1 MASQTNNA
9 PSLHVAIIGS
19 GPAGFYTA
27 QALFRARPDIQVDLY
42 ERLPS
47 PFGLVRSGV
56 APDHQKLKRP
66 IQVYEKIA
74 DHENF
79 NLVANV
85 TVGVD
90 LSIAA
95 LKQHYHAVVLA
106 NGTESGRLMHIPGED
121 LTGCHSATAFVGW

>member
-9 PSLHVAIIGS
+9 PSLHGPIIGS
-19 GPAGFYTA
+19 GPAGFYTT

-90 LSIAA
+90 LSVAA
-95 LKQHYHAVVLA
+95 LKQH
-106 NGTESGRLMHIPGED
+106 
-121 LTGCHSATAFVGW
+121 

>member
-9 PSLHVAIIGS
+9 PPLHVAIIGG

-27 QALFRARPDIQVDLY
+27 QALFRARPDVQVDLY

-66 IQVYEKIA
+66 IQLYEQIA
-74 DHENF
+74 DHTNF
-79 NLVANV
+79 SLIANV

-90 LSIAA
+90 LPIAA
-95 LKQHYHAVVLA
+95 LSQCYHAIVLA
-106 NGTESGRLMHIPGED
+106 NGTESGRLMDIP
-121 LTGCHSATAFVGW
+121 